1 MDDDALAKPILT
13 NTGDQADSVT
23 EDLQRVLSTLRRHL
37 GMDVAFISEFAE
49 GYRFLRH
56 VDADDPR
63 TALKPGD
70 AHPLSETFCQRI
82 VAGELPE
89 IIPDTNANPTTR
101 DLPITRALAISSYIG
116 VPIRMPDG
124 SVYGTFCC
132 FDHQPGASLN
142 RRDLSILHA
151 FADFTGK
158 LLAKERLGEKKRNE
172 LKKRVGDLID
182 ETRLEM
188 VYQPI
193 YHIREQRIVGFEA
206 LARFRTE
213 PYQAPHLWFEE
224 AERAGLGEALELLAV
239 REALKGMPALPDG
252 CYLSL
257 NVSPNA
263 LLSGEIL
270 DLLLDCPARSVVLEI
285 TEHARIADYDAF
297 LAALAPLREY
307 GIRIAV
313 DDAGA
318 GYASFQHIL
327 ELRADIIKL
336 DISLIRN
343 IHADTARRALAA
355 ALIKFAEVTGTKVIA
370 EGVETE
376 TELAE
381 LRRLGVEKVQGFYIG
396 RPMPLSRTRAFQ
408 IGF

>member
-1 MDDDALAKPILT
+1 M
-13 NTGDQADSVT
+13 
-23 EDLQRVLSTLRRHL
+23 
-37 GMDVAFISEFAE
+37 
-49 GYRFLRH
+49 
-56 VDADDPR
+56 
-63 TALKPGD
+63 
-70 AHPLSETFCQRI
+70 
-82 VAGELPE
+82 
-89 IIPDTNANPTTR
+89 
-101 DLPITRALAISSYIG
+101 
-116 VPIRMPDG
+116 
-124 SVYGTFCC
+124 
-132 FDHQPGASLN
+132 
-142 RRDLSILHA
+142 
-151 FADFTGK
+151 
-158 LLAKERLGEKKRNE
+158 
-172 LKKRVGDLID
+172 
-182 ETRLEM
+182 
-188 VYQPI
+188 
-193 YHIREQRIVGFEA
+193 
-206 LARFRTE
+206 
-213 PYQAPHLWFEE
+213 
-224 AERAGLGEALELLAV
+224 GEALELLAV

-285 TEHARIADYDAF
+285 TEHARITDYDAF

-327 ELRADIIKL
+327 ELSADIIKL

-396 RPMPLSRTRAFQ
+396 RPMPLSRTRALQ